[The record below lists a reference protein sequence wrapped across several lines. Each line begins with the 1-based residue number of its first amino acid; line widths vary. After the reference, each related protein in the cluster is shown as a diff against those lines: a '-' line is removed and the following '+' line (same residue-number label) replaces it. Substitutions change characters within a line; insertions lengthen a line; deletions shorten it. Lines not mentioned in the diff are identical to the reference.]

1 MSVKI
6 FLEFHSFCLSVNVYG
21 VGHSIT
27 ANGLRLGDVA
37 DF

>member
-27 ANGLRLGDVA
+27 ANVNICDRAGL
-37 DF
+37 